1 MNYIELQT
9 DLQNK
14 INKKI
19 SRSKISEILG
29 TSRQN
34 LNTKFNNPKSEVSI
48 SDLQKIEK
56 YYGITIYKSGNNSG
70 ERQNDTTVNEKS
82 SQFGKRLS
90 ELQAKHNL
98 LDREMATLLKIS
110 EIDYIKLVTG
120 KLKPNLDILN
130 RLKQNFKV
138 SIDTLLYGE

>member
-9 DLQNK
+9 DLQNL

-34 LNTKFNNPKSEVSI
+34 LNTKFNNPNSDVSI
-48 SDLQKIEK
+48 SELQKIEK
-56 YYGITIYKSGNNSG
+56 YFGITIYKSGNTSG

-90 ELQAKHNL
+90 ELQAKHNF

-120 KLKPNLDILN
+120 KLKPDLDILN

-138 SIDTLLYGE
+138 SIDNLLYGE